1 MEEQSMTTIEALKI
15 VISKAREHHWKLC
28 KEALANCV
36 DSQMMLAEYDRAINK
51 VEDYWDKLP
60 D

>member
-1 MEEQSMTTIEALKI
+1 MMTTIEALKI
-15 VISKAREHHWKLC
+15 VISRAREHHWKLC
-28 KEALANCV
+28 KEALPNCV